1 MRVVIADPDIDI
13 DLARAILEPT
23 GATTVFEYDGWSGED
38 VVAIV
43 VSPLGSIRARELEN
57 CPNLKI
63 VATTSKG
70 VDNID
75 VELCRLRSVAVW
87 HPLDYCSDEVADTA
101 MALLLSLLRGTVF
114 LDRSVRD
121 GQWHYAAAGSLKRI
135 DETRLGVLG
144 YGIIGRKVAARARG
158 LNIAV
163 SAYDPYVDAEDL
175 GAIGAGIKI
184 VELEEL
190 FTTSSAISVHV
201 PLDDST
207 RGLISTELLELMPQG
222 SVLINLAR
230 GEIVDINA
238 VLDALYSGRL
248 YGAALDVLDVE
259 PPSAESPAP
268 QHPRLVVTPHAGW
281 YSERSARALFREP
294 LEVIRDVLLFGRD
307 GHVDDL
313 RSAE

>member
-23 GATTVFEYDGWSGED
+23 GAATVFERDHWSGED

-43 VSPLGSIRARELEN
+43 VSPFGEVRARELEN

-75 VELCRLRSVAVW
+75 VEFCQLRDVTVW
-87 HPLDYCSDEVADTA
+87 HPMDYCSDEVADTA
-101 MALLLSLLRGTVF
+101 VTLLLALLRGTVF

-121 GQWHYAAAGSLKRI
+121 GQWHYAAAGPLKRI

-144 YGIIGRKVAARARG
+144 YGIIGRKVAARARA

-163 SAYDPYVDAEDL
+163 SAYDPYVAADDP
-175 GAIGAGIKI
+175 GAIGAGVTIDD
-184 VELEEL
+184 LEEL
-190 FTTSSAISVHV
+190 FTTSNALSVHV
-201 PLDDST
+201 PLDEST
-207 RGLISTELLELMPQG
+207 RKLISAELLALMPQG

-238 VLDALYSGRL
+238 VLDALSSGRL

-259 PPSAESPAP
+259 PPSPESPAP
-268 QHPRLVVTPHAGW
+268 KHSRLIVTPHAGW

-294 LEVIRDVLLFGRD
+294 LEVIRDVLLFGSD
-307 GHVDDL
+307 GHVDVL
-313 RSAE
+313 RASE